1 MQKKKEN
8 LIDKIVKRNYQSEL
22 EDILEKKYFEEN
34 AKNLLLSTLYKI
46 EAGYKDYETVKID
59 VDTKEE
65 YISYFLDAIAFN
77 CDDIKL
83 VKLNS
88 KESEILGNKTFLV
101 EKNKK
106 RIICY
111 PIERKLLYCIS
122 KISRKTKI
130 IKDNYPIIN
139 KTLSDLINTGAN
151 IDMVEPLR
159 DFNGYS
165 WTTVTSEIESIKH
178 NLAYQNL
185 RILLGNEFLNKWLN
199 NHEFIIDY
207 MERFVTKMETLYGK
221 KLSDEFI
228 EQLKILSVL
237 LEIKYDK
244 KSKEQLM
251 KIKKQVEEKLEQL
264 KDNKTFVENITNEK
278 RRITEEIKRIDE
290 TINNKMLLQEEYK
303 ERNKDLPLEEKIF
316 SLRILSKMMVEERE
330 NKINK
335 IEKLN
340 ELLVPKKFIEYKE
353 DLQEKEKYLKLLD
366 IEELEKEINKVSI
379 KLQKIF
385 LKCFEVKV
393 NNSNTKQEIQKL
405 VKTYRYYLNL
415 PFKEDENISK
425 VKEIEQT
432 KEETSKKL
440 LQKAYKLKALEEVSK
455 NEEINYKILKKV
467 FDTRSINLEELCVK
481 IIKEK
486 DKYFMQTFDEKL
498 AEEKIE
504 LEELENIAKKELELK
519 VGKKIKIFS

>member
-65 YISYFLDAIAFN
+65 YINFFLDTIDFK

-88 KESEILGNKTFLV
+88 KESEMLGNKTFLV

-111 PIERKLLYCIS
+111 PIERKLLYCIA
-122 KISRKTKI
+122 KINRRTKI

-151 IDMVEPLR
+151 IDKVEPLR

-178 NLAYQNL
+178 NLIYQNL
-185 RILLGNEFLNKWLN
+185 RILLGNEFMNKWLN
-199 NHEFIIDY
+199 NHEYIIDY
-207 MERFVTKMETLYGK
+207 MELFISKKEKKYGK
-221 KLSDEFI
+221 KLADDFVEK
-228 EQLKILSVL
+228 LKILSVL

-244 KSKEQLM
+244 KSKEQLTKM
-251 KIKKQVEEKLEQL
+251 KEQIEEKLESI
-264 KDNKTFVENITNEK
+264 KNNREFVESITKEK
-278 RRITEEIKRIDE
+278 RKITEEIKRIDE
-290 TINNKMLLQEEYK
+290 TINSKMLLQEEYE
-303 ERNKDLPLEEKIF
+303 ERNKELPLEEKIF
-316 SLRILSKMMVEERE
+316 SLRILSKMMIEERE

-340 ELLVPKKFIEYKE
+340 ELLIPKKFVEYKE
-353 DLQEKEKYLKLLD
+353 ELYEKNKYLKLLD
-366 IEELEKEINKVSI
+366 TKELEKEINKYCLE
-379 KLQKIF
+379 LQKIF
-385 LKCFEVKV
+385 LKCFEIKID
-393 NNSNTKQEIQKL
+393 NSKTKQEIQKL

-415 PFKEDENISK
+415 PFEEDKNIFNIKELQKS
-425 VKEIEQT
+425 
-432 KEETSKKL
+432 KEEAGKKL
-440 LQKAYKLKALEEVSK
+440 IEKAYELKALEEISK
-455 NEEINYKILKKV
+455 NKDINYKLLQKV
-467 FDTRSINLEELCVK
+467 FNTRSINLEELCVK

-486 DKYFMQTFDEKL
+486 DKYFMQIFDEKL
-498 AEEKIE
+498 AEEKTEI
-504 LEELENIAKKELELK
+504 EELEKISKKELGLK
-519 VGKKIKIFS
+519 LGKKIKIFS

>member
-1 MQKKKEN
+1 
-8 LIDKIVKRNYQSEL
+8 
-22 EDILEKKYFEEN
+22 
-34 AKNLLLSTLYKI
+34 
-46 EAGYKDYETVKID
+46 
-59 VDTKEE
+59 
-65 YISYFLDAIAFN
+65 
-77 CDDIKL
+77 
-83 VKLNS
+83 
-88 KESEILGNKTFLV
+88 
-101 EKNKK
+101 
-106 RIICY
+106 
-111 PIERKLLYCIS
+111 
-122 KISRKTKI
+122 
-130 IKDNYPIIN
+130 
-139 KTLSDLINTGAN
+139 
-151 IDMVEPLR
+151 
-159 DFNGYS
+159 
-165 WTTVTSEIESIKH
+165 
-178 NLAYQNL
+178 
-185 RILLGNEFLNKWLN
+185 
-199 NHEFIIDY
+199 
-207 MERFVTKMETLYGK
+207 
-221 KLSDEFI
+221 
-228 EQLKILSVL
+228 
-237 LEIKYDK
+237 
-244 KSKEQLM
+244 
-251 KIKKQVEEKLEQL
+251 
-264 KDNKTFVENITNEK
+264 
-278 RRITEEIKRIDE
+278 
-290 TINNKMLLQEEYK
+290 MLLQEEYK

>member
-1 MQKKKEN
+1 
-8 LIDKIVKRNYQSEL
+8 
-22 EDILEKKYFEEN
+22 
-34 AKNLLLSTLYKI
+34 
-46 EAGYKDYETVKID
+46 
-59 VDTKEE
+59 
-65 YISYFLDAIAFN
+65 
-77 CDDIKL
+77 
-83 VKLNS
+83 
-88 KESEILGNKTFLV
+88 
-101 EKNKK
+101 
-106 RIICY
+106 
-111 PIERKLLYCIS
+111 
-122 KISRKTKI
+122 
-130 IKDNYPIIN
+130 
-139 KTLSDLINTGAN
+139 
-151 IDMVEPLR
+151 
-159 DFNGYS
+159 
-165 WTTVTSEIESIKH
+165 
-178 NLAYQNL
+178 
-185 RILLGNEFLNKWLN
+185 
-199 NHEFIIDY
+199 

-221 KLSDEFI
+221 KLADEFI
-228 EQLKILSVL
+228 EQLKLLSVL

-278 RRITEEIKRIDE
+278 RKITEEIKRIDE